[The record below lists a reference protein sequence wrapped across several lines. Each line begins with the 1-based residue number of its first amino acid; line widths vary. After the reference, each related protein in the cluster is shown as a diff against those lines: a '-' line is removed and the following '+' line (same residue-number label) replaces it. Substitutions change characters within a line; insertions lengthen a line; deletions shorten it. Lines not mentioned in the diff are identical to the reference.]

1 MDPND
6 QEEDG
11 ANIDLDS
18 QRKGKCAVIK
28 TSTRQVFLHY
38 TNETLSRICNWKC
51 QHGAN
56 TLQESG
62 WCLNDGHWLWSSVVS
77 IVWMVLMCV
86 LSKVN
91 GSSTISTLLLLFYFH
106 YYYYYFITTLSL
118 HWMCEFHSQY
128 LLFCL
133 YWIPIQTYFLPVI
146 GLVDAEKL
154 KPGDLVVCIL
164 FPKFLLPQ
172 TNREQ
177 ATFAKEELNL
187 DF

>member
-77 IVWMVLMCV
+77 MVWMVLMCV

-106 YYYYYFITTLSL
+106 YYYYYVITTLSL

-128 LLFCL
+128 LLFACIEFPYRPISCL
-133 YWIPIQTYFLPVI
+133 L
-146 GLVDAEKL
+146 LVWWMLRSWSLGTLWYVSYSWNFCCL
-154 KPGDLVVCIL
+154 KPTGSRQHLPKKSCI
-164 FPKFLLPQ
+164 
-172 TNREQ
+172 
-177 ATFAKEELNL
+177 
-187 DF
+187 